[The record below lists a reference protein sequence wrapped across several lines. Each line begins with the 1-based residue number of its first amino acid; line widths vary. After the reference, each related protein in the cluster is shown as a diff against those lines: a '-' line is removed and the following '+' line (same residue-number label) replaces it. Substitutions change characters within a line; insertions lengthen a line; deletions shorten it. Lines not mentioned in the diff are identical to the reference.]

1 MRSVHTF
8 LLASLLAIGAT
19 SAALAQESFARG
31 LQQTQPLG
39 FFRQEPQN
47 HARELNYKD
56 WRNTDEAREFSRS
69 EYSGKITNP
78 K

>member
-8 LLASLLAIGAT
+8 LLAGLLALGAT

-31 LQQTQPLG
+31 QQQWQPLG
-39 FFRQEPQN
+39 FFPQEPQN
-47 HARELNYKD
+47 HARELSYKD
-56 WRNTDEAREFSRS
+56 WKNTNEAREFSRS
-69 EYSGKITNP
+69 EYSGKITN